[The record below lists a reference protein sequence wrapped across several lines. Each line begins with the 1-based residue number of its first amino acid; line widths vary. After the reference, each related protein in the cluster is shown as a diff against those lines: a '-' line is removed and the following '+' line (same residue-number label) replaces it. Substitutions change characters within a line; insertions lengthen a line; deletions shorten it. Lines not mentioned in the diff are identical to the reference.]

1 MPRSWNETGGT
12 TSDKKRAILIPCVEG
27 ARPFAASLC
36 SMRVRRRREK
46 SGARLG
52 RFPTT
57 VSLSSWR
64 KTVDPSL
71 RDAPAFLLIDPRIR
85 GKPRERIQAR
95 SVAERNPRFQGKRLD
110 QLHSGMGISGGF
122 LHDEKTPPPPPSSLS
137 CGSVVQN

>member
-36 SMRVRRRREK
+36 SMRVRGGGK
-46 SGARLG
+46 KVVHAWDGFQPPS
-52 RFPTT
+52 
-57 VSLSSWR
+57 SSSWR

-122 LHDEKTPPPPPSSLS
+122 LHDEKTPSSPPSSLS

>member
-1 MPRSWNETGGT
+1 MWKERALLQPRCVRCVFEGGG
-12 TSDKKRAILIPCVEG
+12 KKVVHAWDGFQP
-27 ARPFAASLC
+27 PS
-36 SMRVRRRREK
+36 S
-46 SGARLG
+46 
-52 RFPTT
+52 
-57 VSLSSWR
+57 SSWR

-122 LHDEKTPPPPPSSLS
+122 LHDEKTPSSPPSSLS
-137 CGSVVQN
+137 CGSVMQN